1 MIVKTHTL
9 RARLLIGASI
19 GAMLFTGVAEAQ
31 SSRGRGGTAA
41 SADAAVRAAQ
51 AQAGQ
56 QAAQA
61 SSASQRALA
70 SFRRAADGRA
80 AMQSAQ
86 AAARAAA
93 QAAQSNIIP
102 NGLERG
108 GLQVADGVALDPS
121 LWIGANGPTQTTGA
135 DGRTLVNIDQ
145 TQQKAILTW
154 DSFNVGRETDLN
166 FNQQGADW
174 VALNRVTDVNADPT
188 KILGSIKA
196 QGSVYIINRNGV
208 IFGGASQVNVRNL
221 IASSAGI
228 TNDQFL
234 NLGIYSSLSG
244 VNYVPSFTDAG
255 GKVTVEAGARITTNT
270 PTSVTAGGGFVL
282 LMGTE
287 VLNAGTITTARG
299 QTTLSAGDDFIL
311 RRGYGTEQ
319 NPYS

>member
-1 MIVKTHTL
+1 MIAKTHTL

-31 SSRGRGGTAA
+31 SGRGRGGGAA
-41 SADAAVRAAQ
+41 SGADAAVRAAQ
-51 AQAGQ
+51 AQASQ

-61 SSASQRALA
+61 SSASQRAVA
-70 SFRRAADGRA
+70 AFRRAADGRA

-93 QAAQSNIIP
+93 QAAQANVP
-102 NGLERG
+102 NGLGQG
-108 GLQVADGVALDPS
+108 GLQVADGVTVDPS

-135 DGRTLVNIDQ
+135 DGRTQVSIDQ

-154 DSFNVGRETDLN
+154 DSFNIGRETDLS

-234 NLGIYSSLSG
+234 DRGIYSSLSG
-244 VNYVPSFTDAG
+244 SSYVPSFTDAG

-287 VLNAGTITTARG
+287 
-299 QTTLSAGDDFIL
+299 
-311 RRGYGTEQ
+311 
-319 NPYS
+319 